1 MEARKMGKRKFLL
14 NIIHFL
20 LKTITHTTY
29 EGLEHVPPSGGVL
42 IATNH
47 LSRLDI
53 PVLFDIPARP
63 EITCVIT
70 TKYKKNILIAPL
82 VWWGEGIWIDRDI
95 ADFTAI
101 RTAFDVLKKGNAL
114 GISPEGTR
122 STTNG
127 LLPGKSGIIFLALR
141 SGVPIVPVGITGTVT
156 GVHEL
161 VRFRKPKMKATF
173 GPAFTIPEIGREN
186 RESEMQRWTD
196 EVMCRIAVLLPEV
209 HRGVYRDHPRVKEL
223 EKGKLDQ

>member
-1 MEARKMGKRKFLL
+1 MTKREFLL
-14 NIIHFL
+14 KAVHFL
-20 LKTITHTTY
+20 LKLLTRTEY
-29 EGLEHVPPSGGVL
+29 AGLEHIPAKGGVL

-63 EITCVIT
+63 DITCVIT
-70 TKYKKNILIAPL
+70 TKYKKNLLIAPL
-82 VWWGEGIWIDRDI
+82 AWMGDAIWIDRDI

-101 RTAFDVLKKGNAL
+101 KTALDFLKKGGCL

-122 STTNG
+122 STTGG

-141 SGVPIVPVGITGTVT
+141 SGVTIVPVGITGTVN

-161 VRFRKPKMKATF
+161 TRLRRPRMVATF
-173 GPAFTIPEIGREN
+173 GPPITIPEIGREN
-186 RESEMQRWTD
+186 REEEMSRWTD
-196 EVMCRIAVLLPEV
+196 EVMCRIAVLLPESY
-209 HRGVYRDHPRVKEL
+209 RGVYKDHPRVKEL
-223 EKGKLDQ
+223 MEEAGE

>member
-1 MEARKMGKRKFLL
+1 MGKRQFLL
-14 NIIHFL
+14 NVVHFL

-29 EGLEHVPPSGGVL
+29 EGLEYVPTTGGVL

-70 TKYKKNILIAPL
+70 TKYKKNLLIAPL
-82 VWWGEGIWIDRDI
+82 AWMGEAIWIDRDI

-101 RTAFDVLKKGNAL
+101 QAALEILKKGGCL

-122 STTNG
+122 STTGG
-127 LLPGKSGIIFLALR
+127 LLPGKSGIVFLALR
-141 SGVPIVPVGITGTVT
+141 SGMPIVPVGITGTVS

-161 VRFRKPKMKATF
+161 IRFRKPKMKAAF
-173 GPAFTIPEIGREN
+173 GPPITIPGDRARE
-186 RESEMQRWTD
+186 
-196 EVMCRIAVLLPEV
+196 
-209 HRGVYRDHPRVKEL
+209 PRC
-223 EKGKLDQ
+223 

>member
-1 MEARKMGKRKFLL
+1 MGKRQFLL
-14 NIIHFL
+14 SVVHFL
-20 LKTITHTTY
+20 LTNITHTTY
-29 EGLEHVPPSGGVL
+29 EGLEHIPATGGVL

-53 PVLFDIPARP
+53 PVLFDIPARS
-63 EITCVIT
+63 ELTCVIT
-70 TKYKKNILIAPL
+70 TKYKKNVLIAPL
-82 VWWGEGIWIDRDI
+82 AWMGEAIWIDRDI

-101 RTAFDVLKKGNAL
+101 RAALDYLKQGNAL

-122 STTNG
+122 STTGG

-141 SGVPIVPVGITGTVT
+141 SGVPIVPVGITGTAT

-173 GPAFTIPEIGREN
+173 GPPITIPEIGREN
-186 RESEMQRWTD
+186 REGEMQRWTD
-196 EVMCRIAVLLPEV
+196 EVMCRIAILLPEEY
-209 HRGVYRDHPRVKEL
+209 RGVYREHPRVKEL
-223 EKGKLDQ
+223 EDGGLG